1 MKTDLLLCVW
11 ATTLIPAV
19 DEWMNEWMSTCR
31 GEGEKEM
38 HVWPTMLASHNK
50 LWISLF
56 FGVERCETVFI
67 IIMKIIMIIM
77 MVIKGK
83 NLTTNVT
90 LLPHTLTLLNSV
102 PPAPG
107 TGWRSAGI
115 SWVSWFRVLPPNG
128 VGTSNVWGP
137 GPLLQQE
144 AGPLVILSVHFH
156 LSKYIQENCFLL
168 FSCLDFLHCYTLM
181 LQHRN

>member
-11 ATTLIPAV
+11 ATTLWFQLWTN
-19 DEWMNEWMSTCR
+19 EWMNEWAPAGGG
-31 GEGEKEM
+31 GEGNACL
-38 HVWPTMLASHNK
+38 TNMLASHNK

-67 IIMKIIMIIM
+67 IIMKIIMMIIM
-77 MVIKGK
+77 MVIKRK

-115 SWVSWFRVLPPNG
+115 SWESWFRVLPPNG
-128 VGTSNVWGP
+128 VGTSNVRGQ

-144 AGPLVILSVHFH
+144 AGAPSHSI
-156 LSKYIQENCFLL
+156 CT
-168 FSCLDFLHCYTLM
+168 FSP
-181 LQHRN
+181 Q